1 MFALEHKVR
10 VFVFRV
16 LAAEIQYLVVRKKPR
31 SEWPLGPVVGP
42 LWVHDHLKDAV
53 LREVKLETGLS
64 KPLHLLDI
72 ATPSKELFGDFG
84 LVEWPFGYQA
94 GAPDCP
100 APEVVPGPMIGDCS
114 WMPFEHAFQAIEGAA
129 DRESLVKLQLRL
141 RG

>member
-16 LAAEIQYLVVRKKPR
+16 LNVEIDYLVLRKKPR

-42 LWVHDHLKDAV
+42 IGVDDHLKDAV
-53 LREVKLETGLS
+53 IREVRLETGLLQ
-64 KPLHLLDI
+64 PLHLLDLS
-72 ATPSKELFGDFG
+72 TPSKELFGDVG

-100 APEVVPGPMIGDCS
+100 APEVVPGPMVGDCA
-114 WMPFEHAFQAIEGAA
+114 WMPFERAFQAIEGAT
-129 DRESLVKLQLRL
+129 DRETLIKLQLRL

>member
-1 MFALEHKVR
+1 MFSLEHKVR

-16 LAAEIQYLVVRKKPR
+16 MAAEVQYLLLRKKPR

-42 LWVHDHLKDAV
+42 IEVDEHLKDAV
-53 LREVKLETGLS
+53 LREVKVETGLS
-64 KPLHLLDI
+64 QPLHLLDLS
-72 ATPSKELFGDFG
+72 APSKELFGDIG

-100 APEVVPGPMIGDCS
+100 APAVVPGPMVGDCA
-114 WMPFEHAFQAIEGAA
+114 WMPFERAFQVIEVAA
-129 DRESLVKLQLRL
+129 DRDLLVKLQLRV